1 MPSLPQALRHRMA
14 ALACAQAA
22 MQQKQVWHLLGQ
34 RASDRCDVD
43 RKHA

>member
-1 MPSLPQALRHRMA
+1 MA

-34 RASDRCDVD
+34 RAGDRCDVV
-43 RKHA
+43 RAFA